1 MEKFVLI
8 PHSMWEK
15 WENSPKSI
23 SKEVSL
29 RPKVLEAPSIPRTQA
44 PDSLKYDQYTTLSHT
59 LSRTSPKF
67 VQILDKI
74 VADERVSLSQDGT
87 LLLDGTDTRI
97 TANNFIRVV
106 GQPKLQD
113 ANRQRKVPKDYWP
126 IIETLQ
132 LSADLQTNPNASKT
146 PSGAWSNFS
155 F

>member
-1 MEKFVLI
+1 M
-8 PHSMWEK
+8 
-15 WENSPKSI
+15 
-23 SKEVSL
+23 
-29 RPKVLEAPSIPRTQA
+29 
-44 PDSLKYDQYTTLSHT
+44 
-59 LSRTSPKF
+59 
-67 VQILDKI
+67 
-74 VADERVSLSQDGT
+74 ADERVSLSQDGT